1 MAITINGSANTIAG
15 LAVGGLPD
23 GVVDEDTL
31 ANGAVTGVKQAT
43 GSAIQVVSD
52 VLDTAYN
59 QTTSGTTTYTITG
72 LAATITLSNSS
83 NKVLVQ
89 VSLKTAYD
97 GAHNQMGWWL
107 NRNTSSSDN
116 ALARGAADGNRTR
129 VSGSSGYYTDS
140 NKHFDSESL
149 TFLDTPGATGPHTY
163 NIQFND
169 PGGNG
174 GEFYVNRP
182 RGDADTNTYVRGIS
196 TITLTEIVG

>member
-1 MAITINGSANTIAG
+1 MPITINGSGTVTGIT
-15 LAVGGLPD
+15 GGLTSAAMP
-23 GVVDEDTL
+23 
-31 ANGAVTGVKQAT
+31 A
-43 GSAIQVVSD
+43 GSALQTVSD
-52 VLDTAYN
+52 ILDTAYN

-72 LAATITLSNSS
+72 LAAAITLSNSA

-89 VSLKTAYD
+89 VSLKTAYA

-116 ALARGAADGNRTR
+116 ALARGATDGSRTR
-129 VSGSSGYYTDS
+129 VSGSSGSYSETE
-140 NKHFDSESL
+140 KHIESESL

-169 PGGNG
+169 PGGNS

-182 RGDADTNTYVRGIS
+182 RGDADADNYVRGIS
-196 TITLTEIVG
+196 TITLMEIAA